1 MPAINPTDLTALVID
16 DHAILRDMVVQ
27 NLRKMGFENID
38 TAGTS
43 NEAAAL
49 MAKKIY
55 DIIFIDWVMPGKS
68 GYALMQECRQDRQ
81 YDRVA
86 FVMVT
91 AQPEERL
98 MVEAMKAGATA
109 YIVKPE
115 LPKPFQEKVKGVL
128 EWIERVNAR
137 AQQSG
142 G

>member
-1 MPAINPTDLTALVID
+1 MTAINCAELAALVID

-38 TAGTS
+38 TAATS
-43 NEAAAL
+43 NEASAL
-49 MAKKIY
+49 MAKKLY

-98 MVEAMKAGATA
+98 MVEALKAGATA
-109 YIVKPE
+109 YIVKPV
-115 LPKPFQEKVKGVL
+115 LPKPFQEKVKSVL

-137 AQQSG
+137 AQQTG

>member
-1 MPAINPTDLTALVID
+1 MNSLNCADLATLVID
-16 DHAILRDMVVQ
+16 DHAILRDLIVQ

-43 NEAAAL
+43 NEVAAL

-55 DIIFIDWVMPGKS
+55 EVIFIDWAMPGKS
-68 GYALMQECRQDRQ
+68 GYALLQECRQDRR

-91 AQPEERL
+91 APPEERL
-98 MVEAMKAGATA
+98 MVEALKAGATG
-109 YIVKPE
+109 YIVKPL
-115 LPKPFQEKVKGVL
+115 LPKQFQEKVRSVL

-142 G
+142 A